1 MSLDPDAFRAVMGRF
16 ASGVT
21 VVTATNETGSAYG
34 MTVSAFASV
43 SLQPPL
49 VVMCIDHAAS
59 LHDTLTNAPFF
70 AVNILASTQE
80 PIARRFADT
89 GAQRFEGIGYRNG
102 ENGVP
107 ILNDVLAFVE
117 CKRECQQQLVFRG
130 SEFDWLAIDRHF
142 VSRAVYT
149 HSPHLQ
155 DIALLR
161 GRRAKPPKYRAH
173 AKSQLLWREW
183 LGEIVISAQ
192 HQSAYSIRL
201 IAPRREHENRDV
213 RRGGIGAQLLDDVE
227 SRHSRQHE
235 IEHDQRR

>member
-21 VVTATNETGSAYG
+21 VVTATNEAGAAYG

-107 ILNDVLAFVE
+107 ILNDVLAFLE
-117 CKRECQQQLVFRG
+117 CKR
-130 SEFDWLAIDRHF
+130 
-142 VSRAVYT
+142 VSSAEAGDHTVIIGETVAASMRDAR
-149 HSPHLQ
+149 P
-155 DIALLR
+155 LL
-161 GRRAKPPKYRAH
+161 Y
-173 AKSQLLWREW
+173 
-183 LGEIVISAQ
+183 
-192 HQSAYSIRL
+192 Y
-201 IAPRREHENRDV
+201 
-213 RRGGIGAQLLDDVE
+213 RGGFAQLE
-227 SRHSRQHE
+227 R
-235 IEHDQRR
+235 

>member
-16 ASGVT
+16 ARGGT

-117 CKRECQQQLVFRG
+117 CKR
-130 SEFDWLAIDRHF
+130 
-142 VSRAVYT
+142 VSSTEAGDHTIIVGETVAASMRDAR
-149 HSPHLQ
+149 P
-155 DIALLR
+155 LL
-161 GRRAKPPKYRAH
+161 Y
-173 AKSQLLWREW
+173 
-183 LGEIVISAQ
+183 
-192 HQSAYSIRL
+192 Y
-201 IAPRREHENRDV
+201 
-213 RRGGIGAQLLDDVE
+213 RGGFAQLE
-227 SRHSRQHE
+227 R
-235 IEHDQRR
+235 

>member
-21 VVTATNETGSAYG
+21 VVTATDHAGSAYG

-59 LHDTLTNAPFF
+59 LHDTLANAPYF

-80 PIARRFADT
+80 PIARRFAET

-102 ENGVP
+102 ENDVP

-117 CKRECQQQLVFRG
+117 CK
-130 SEFDWLAIDRHF
+130 H
-142 VSRAVYT
+142 VSSTEAGDHTVIIGETVAASMRDAR
-149 HSPHLQ
+149 P
-155 DIALLR
+155 LL
-161 GRRAKPPKYRAH
+161 Y
-173 AKSQLLWREW
+173 
-183 LGEIVISAQ
+183 
-192 HQSAYSIRL
+192 Y
-201 IAPRREHENRDV
+201 
-213 RRGGIGAQLLDDVE
+213 RGGFAQLE
-227 SRHSRQHE
+227 R
-235 IEHDQRR
+235 

>member
-21 VVTATNETGSAYG
+21 VVTATDEAGSAYG

-43 SLQPPL
+43 SLLPPL

-59 LHDTLTNAPFF
+59 LHDTLANAPFF
-70 AVNILASTQE
+70 AVNILASSQE

-117 CKRECQQQLVFRG
+117 CKR
-130 SEFDWLAIDRHF
+130 
-142 VSRAVYT
+142 VSSTEAGDHTIIVGETVAASMRDAR
-149 HSPHLQ
+149 P
-155 DIALLR
+155 LL
-161 GRRAKPPKYRAH
+161 Y
-173 AKSQLLWREW
+173 
-183 LGEIVISAQ
+183 
-192 HQSAYSIRL
+192 Y
-201 IAPRREHENRDV
+201 
-213 RRGGIGAQLLDDVE
+213 RGGFAQLE
-227 SRHSRQHE
+227 R
-235 IEHDQRR
+235 

>member
-21 VVTATNETGSAYG
+21 VVTASDESGSAYG

-117 CKRECQQQLVFRG
+117 CKR
-130 SEFDWLAIDRHF
+130 
-142 VSRAVYT
+142 VSSTEAGDHTIIVGETVAASMRDAR
-149 HSPHLQ
+149 P
-155 DIALLR
+155 LL
-161 GRRAKPPKYRAH
+161 Y
-173 AKSQLLWREW
+173 
-183 LGEIVISAQ
+183 
-192 HQSAYSIRL
+192 Y
-201 IAPRREHENRDV
+201 
-213 RRGGIGAQLLDDVE
+213 RGGFAQLE
-227 SRHSRQHE
+227 R
-235 IEHDQRR
+235 

>member
-21 VVTATNETGSAYG
+21 VVTTTDDAGSAYG

-49 VVMCIDHAAS
+49 VVMCIDHTAS
-59 LHDTLTNAPFF
+59 LHDTLANAPYF

-80 PIARRFADT
+80 PIARRFAET

-117 CKRECQQQLVFRG
+117 CKR
-130 SEFDWLAIDRHF
+130 
-142 VSRAVYT
+142 VSSTEAGDHTVIIGETVAASMRDAR
-149 HSPHLQ
+149 P
-155 DIALLR
+155 LL
-161 GRRAKPPKYRAH
+161 Y
-173 AKSQLLWREW
+173 
-183 LGEIVISAQ
+183 
-192 HQSAYSIRL
+192 Y
-201 IAPRREHENRDV
+201 
-213 RRGGIGAQLLDDVE
+213 RGGFAQLE
-227 SRHSRQHE
+227 R
-235 IEHDQRR
+235 

>member
-21 VVTATNETGSAYG
+21 VVTATDDAGSAYG

-59 LHDTLTNAPFF
+59 LHDTLANAPYF

-80 PIARRFADT
+80 PIARRFAET

-117 CKRECQQQLVFRG
+117 CKRISSNEAGDHTVIIGETVAASMR
-130 SEFDWLAIDRHF
+130 DAR
-142 VSRAVYT
+142 
-149 HSPHLQ
+149 P
-155 DIALLR
+155 LL
-161 GRRAKPPKYRAH
+161 Y
-173 AKSQLLWREW
+173 
-183 LGEIVISAQ
+183 
-192 HQSAYSIRL
+192 Y
-201 IAPRREHENRDV
+201 
-213 RRGGIGAQLLDDVE
+213 RGGFAQLE
-227 SRHSRQHE
+227 R
-235 IEHDQRR
+235 